1 MLFLRTTRFVTPLH
15 VTLGG
20 MVQAVYP
27 GSFDPL
33 HNGHLDIIR
42 RSSRIYDHL
51 TVAVLN
57 NPLKDN
63 KLFSIEERVAIIEEV
78 TKDIE
83 NVSAEKFEGLLADY
97 MRVKGAKVIVKSLRA
112 ISDFEY
118 ELQMAHLN
126 RQLNP
131 NVETTFIMTAT
142 RWSYVSSTRVKEIAR
157 YGAEVKKLVPET
169 SRRALAEKFTE
180 VRERVEVEG
189 S

>member
-1 MLFLRTTRFVTPLH
+1 MLIH
-15 VTLGG
+15 VTLCG

-42 RSSRIYDHL
+42 RASRIYDHL

-63 KLFSIEERVAIIEEV
+63 KLFSAEERVAIIEEA
-78 TKDIE
+78 TKGIE
-83 NVSAEKFEGLLADY
+83 NVSAELFEGLLADY

-112 ISDFEY
+112 MSDFEY

-157 YGAEVKKLVPET
+157 FGGGVKKLVPEP
-169 SRRALAEKFTE
+169 SLRALDEKFGE
-180 VRERVEVEG
+180 VEVKG
-189 S
+189 G

>member
-1 MLFLRTTRFVTPLH
+1 
-15 VTLGG
+15 
-20 MVQAVYP
+20 MVHAVYP

-42 RSSRIYDHL
+42 RASNIYDRL

-63 KLFSIEERVAIIEEV
+63 KLFSIEERLEIIRAS
-78 TKDIE
+78 IAGMP
-83 NVSAEKFEGLLADY
+83 NVSADKFEGLLAYY
-97 MRVKGAKVIVKSLRA
+97 MRETRASVIVKSLRA

-131 NVETTFIMTAT
+131 EVETTFIMTAT
-142 RWSYVSSTRVKEIAR
+142 RWSYVSSTRVKEIAM
-157 YGAEVKKLVPET
+157 YGASVKKLVPKA
-169 SRRALAEKFTE
+169 SFAALKRKFANST
-180 VRERVEVEG
+180 
-189 S
+189 